1 MCLTP
6 ITLDNGSQVA
16 CKDCW
21 QCKRR
26 KVQDY
31 VGRAIAE
38 SKLSTKTFAVTL
50 TYGDDSLKEHE
61 KAHAV
66 VLCYKDVQDFLK
78 RLRKNYNV
86 RYIATGEYG
95 TAKSRS
101 HWHIILFFQGD
112 YPHVPM
118 ERRTNWTYWKKGFSY
133 FQQGI
138 DIKGFEYC
146 LKYVLKDTN
155 SETSESHFAMSTR
168 PPLGHEFF
176 QKLATQH
183 AIQGLAPQSYFYKF
197 GDVRDYKNRDKGF
210 MMNGKTRENFMSKFI
225 DEWYARYQHPP
236 ISDIVDEFID
246 KNTDL
251 YYTDEELE
259 KRLHY
264 KPVRYIE
271 PWQQPEGRGLLD
283 KTQLVEATYDGIPI
297 YYWEHEE
304 HNELKIYTETQEWV
318 EKRDEVV
325 KTIKDGS
332 VIIKKQKLT
341 EFWNGS

>member
-6 ITLDNGSQVA
+6 LTLDNSQQVA
-16 CKDCW
+16 CKTCW
-21 QCKRR
+21 QCKKR

-31 VGRAIAE
+31 VGRSIAE
-38 SKLSTKTFAVTL
+38 SKMSTKTFAVTL

-61 KAHAV
+61 KANSV

-86 RYIATGEYG
+86 RYIVTGEYG
-95 TAKSRS
+95 TAKDRA

-112 YPHVPM
+112 YPYV
-118 ERRTNWTYWKKGFSY
+118 EIKRRINWKYWKKGFSY

-138 DIKGFEYC
+138 DVKGFEYC

-197 GDVRDYKNRDKGF
+197 ADVRDYKNREKGF
-210 MMNGKTRENFMSKFI
+210 MMNGKTRRNFMEKFLK
-225 DEWYARYQHPP
+225 EWDARHQHRP
-236 ISDIVDEFID
+236 ISDIVEDFID
-246 KNTDL
+246 KNTEM
-251 YYTDEELE
+251 YYTDEEMM

-264 KPVRYIE
+264 KPVKYVDEWVE
-271 PWQQPEGRGLLD
+271 PTGKGLLD
-283 KTQLVEATYDGIPI
+283 KVRLVEATYDGVPI
-297 YYWEHEE
+297 YYWENDYNNHI
-304 HNELKIYTETQEWV
+304 NVITETQQWE
-318 EKRDEVV
+318 ESRDEVV
-325 KTIKDGS
+325 ETIKNGS
-332 VIIKKQKLT
+332 VITKKQQLA
-341 EFWNGS
+341 ELWNGS